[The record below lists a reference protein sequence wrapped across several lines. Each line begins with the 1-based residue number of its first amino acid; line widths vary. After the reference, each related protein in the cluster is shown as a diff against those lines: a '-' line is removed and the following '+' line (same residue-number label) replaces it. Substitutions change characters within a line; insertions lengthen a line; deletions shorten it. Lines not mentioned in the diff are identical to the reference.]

1 MKVRSKQQGEALQFT
16 GGRESADDIA
26 KLVGNLAKAR
36 YRPAR
41 SGASPAV
48 PAQPE
53 SILLVLPRSGK
64 EPGRT
69 TTMGKDD
76 WIVKIQDKVTA
87 YTDAGF
93 RTFWEPA
100 TIVEQVPA
108 DAYQEPHKAL
118 PDPDQEVD
126 SDQGNDEP
134 EGSSE
139 GEGLGEEGADERDL
153 DPSDPG
159 DLLPDPEG
167 QVVVANE
174 VGQPGEVGGTE

>member
-1 MKVRSKQQGEALQFT
+1 MRVRSKQQGEALQFT
-16 GGRESADDIA
+16 GGMESASGLSN
-26 KLVGNLAKAR
+26 LVGSLGKVKH
-36 YRPAR
+36 RPAR
-41 SGASPAV
+41 SGASPAI
-48 PAQPE
+48 PARPE
-53 SILLVLPRSGK
+53 SVYLSLDPLEGQRVRQSISLSVG
-64 EPGRT
+64 
-69 TTMGKDD
+69 D
-76 WIVKIQDKVTA
+76 WIVKTQNKITA

-118 PDPDQEVD
+118 PDPDQEVT
-126 SDQGNDEP
+126 SDEVNDEP

-139 GEGLGEEGADERDL
+139 GAGEAAGDERDV

-167 QVVVANE
+167 PVDLADE
-174 VGQPGEVGGTE
+174 VGEPGEVGGAE

>member
-1 MKVRSKQQGEALQFT
+1 MKVRSKQQGDALQFT

-26 KLVGNLAKAR
+26 KLVGNLAKVR

-76 WIVKIQDKVTA
+76 WIVKVQDKVTA

-108 DAYQEPHKAL
+108 DANQEQTA

-167 QVVVANE
+167 PVVVANE
-174 VGQPGEVGGTE
+174 VGQPGEVGRPE